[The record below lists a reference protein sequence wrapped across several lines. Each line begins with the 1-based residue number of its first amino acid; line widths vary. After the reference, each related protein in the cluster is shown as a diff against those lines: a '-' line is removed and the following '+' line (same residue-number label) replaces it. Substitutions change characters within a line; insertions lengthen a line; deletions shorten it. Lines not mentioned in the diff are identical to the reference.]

1 MIYEVQTRM
10 VNTWEN
16 CWTDGGVPMT
26 FTNKREAQLEID
38 DLLALM
44 PDYSPED
51 YRIVELEGADSIPT
65 QLVDVL
71 TRIDQLQGHINHLE
85 DVLAALLDD
94 DNEKT
99 RMDAQRALDQ

>member
-10 VNTWEN
+10 VDTWEN

-44 PDYSPED
+44 PDYSPDD
-51 YRIVELEGADSIPT
+51 YRIV
-65 QLVDVL
+65 
-71 TRIDQLQGHINHLE
+71 RLE
-85 DVLAALLDD
+85 DVLRALLDD
-94 DNEKT
+94 DNEST
-99 RMDAQRALDQ
+99 RAAAKRALEC

>member
-44 PDYSPED
+44 PDYSPDD
-51 YRIVELEGADSIPT
+51 YRIV
-65 QLVDVL
+65 
-71 TRIDQLQGHINHLE
+71 RLE
-85 DVLAALLDD
+85 DALAALLDD

-99 RMDAQRALDQ
+99 RADALRALE

>member
-51 YRIVELEGADSIPT
+51 YRIV
-65 QLVDVL
+65 
-71 TRIDQLQGHINHLE
+71 RLE
-85 DVLAALLDD
+85 DALRALLDD
-94 DNEKT
+94 DNEAT
-99 RMDAQRALDQ
+99 RADALRALECS

>member
-16 CWTDGGVPMT
+16 CWTEGGEPMT
-26 FTNKREAQLEID
+26 FTSKREAQLEID

-51 YRIVELEGADSIPT
+51 YRIV
-65 QLVDVL
+65 
-71 TRIDQLQGHINHLE
+71 RLE
-85 DVLAALLDD
+85 DVLRALLDD
-94 DNEKT
+94 DNEAT
-99 RMDAQRALDQ
+99 RAAARRALECS

>member
-10 VNTWEN
+10 ADTWEN

-26 FTNKREAQLEID
+26 FTSKREAQLEID

-51 YRIVELEGADSIPT
+51 YRIV
-65 QLVDVL
+65 
-71 TRIDQLQGHINHLE
+71 RLE
-85 DVLAALLDD
+85 DALRALLDD
-94 DNEKT
+94 DNEST
-99 RMDAQRALDQ
+99 RAAARRALECS

>member
-26 FTNKREAQLEID
+26 FTNKREAQSEID

-51 YRIVELEGADSIPT
+51 YRIV
-65 QLVDVL
+65 
-71 TRIDQLQGHINHLE
+71 RLE
-85 DVLAALLDD
+85 DVLRALLDD

-99 RMDAQRALDQ
+99 RADALRALECS

>member
-10 VNTWEN
+10 VDTWEN

-51 YRIVELEGADSIPT
+51 YRIV
-65 QLVDVL
+65 
-71 TRIDQLQGHINHLE
+71 RLE
-85 DVLAALLDD
+85 DVLRALLAD

-99 RMDAQRALDQ
+99 RADALRALECS

>member
-16 CWTDGGVPMT
+16 VWTDGGVPMT

-51 YRIVELEGADSIPT
+51 YRIV
-65 QLVDVL
+65 
-71 TRIDQLQGHINHLE
+71 RLE
-85 DVLAALLDD
+85 DVLRALLDD
-94 DNEKT
+94 DNEST
-99 RMDAQRALDQ
+99 RAAARRALECS

>member
-10 VNTWEN
+10 VNSWEN

-44 PDYSPED
+44 PDYSPDD
-51 YRIVELEGADSIPT
+51 YRIV
-65 QLVDVL
+65 
-71 TRIDQLQGHINHLE
+71 RLE
-85 DVLAALLDD
+85 DVLRALLAD

-99 RMDAQRALDQ
+99 RADALRALECS

>member
-10 VNTWEN
+10 ADAWEN

-51 YRIVELEGADSIPT
+51 YRIN
-65 QLVDVL
+65 Q
-71 TRIDQLQGHINHLE
+71 LE
-85 DVLAALLDD
+85 DALAALLAD
-94 DNEKT
+94 DNEAT
-99 RMDAQRALDQ
+99 RTAARRALECS

>member
-26 FTNKREAQLEID
+26 FTNKNEAQSEID

-51 YRIVELEGADSIPT
+51 YRIV
-65 QLVDVL
+65 Q
-71 TRIDQLQGHINHLE
+71 LE
-85 DVLAALLDD
+85 DALRALLDD

-99 RMDAQRALDQ
+99 RSDAERALCS

>member
-44 PDYSPED
+44 PDYSPDD
-51 YRIVELEGADSIPT
+51 YRIV
-65 QLVDVL
+65 
-71 TRIDQLQGHINHLE
+71 RLE
-85 DVLAALLDD
+85 DVLRALLAD

>member
-51 YRIVELEGADSIPT
+51 YRIV
-65 QLVDVL
+65 
-71 TRIDQLQGHINHLE
+71 RLE
-85 DVLAALLDD
+85 DALRALLDD

-99 RMDAQRALDQ
+99 RSDAERALCS